1 MGVSAS
7 GPLPTAGGSQ
17 PQQGAVGVRVAVKER
32 YYAYLPRYINRKAS
46 LTEEKVRLV
55 HRHWN
60 FIADEVSLA
69 SDEIDRYIH
78 PVPVYKYLHYSVS
91 NCYLVDSATED

>member
-7 GPLPTAGGSQ
+7 GPLPTTGWSQ
-17 PQQGAVGVRVAVKER
+17 PRQGASGVRVAVKER
-32 YYAYLPRYINRKAS
+32 YSAYLPRYINRNAI

-60 FIADEVSLA
+60 FIADEV
-69 SDEIDRYIH
+69 R
-78 PVPVYKYLHYSVS
+78 
-91 NCYLVDSATED
+91 